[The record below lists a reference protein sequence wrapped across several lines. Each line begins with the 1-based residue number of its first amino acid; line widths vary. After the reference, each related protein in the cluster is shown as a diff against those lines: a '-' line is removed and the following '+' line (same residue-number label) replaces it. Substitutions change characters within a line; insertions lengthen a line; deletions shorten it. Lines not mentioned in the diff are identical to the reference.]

1 MSLKGVGKSLTRAP
15 QQFKQ
20 RFNLGDNTKDAVY
33 IDAERRFAEL
43 ETETKKLHDES
54 KKYFDAINGMP
65 HFHRLADPKNHSID
79 WFF

>member
-1 MSLKGVGKSLTRAP
+1 MGEAPFGRMSLKGAGKTLVRAP

-20 RFNLGDNTKDAVY
+20 KFNIGDITKDAVY

-54 KKYFDAINGMP
+54 KKYFDAINGK
-65 HFHRLADPKNHSID
+65 PKII
-79 WFF
+79 

>member
-54 KKYFDAINGMP
+54 KKYFDAINGMS
-65 HFHRLADPKNHSID
+65 HFHRFADPKGSFN
-79 WFF
+79 